1 MRMAEENANKDAG
14 HVETTQDREL
24 PLDTQLLSDAVI
36 ELNISRKNVGIYPP
50 GHIQI
55 TKSIDR
61 AFALLSRM
69 LELRAE
75 MTLGIAK
82 DTLLV
87 GKDYL
92 DRKNPV
98 YRDLALALNQQGI
111 AAVTFVKGLQREEL
125 VQFHRILTTRPE
137 EVRSA
142 GGIDAVMAAAPIGRI
157 KILAIDYGSFHIT
170 EEAEIVRPDGKSV
183 SSESDLWQDF
193 VSLLSQGALAGQQ
206 EGVPVRKD
214 EQLDPAELAR
224 LLNERRLEPS
234 AAVQSYDR
242 VISAHV
248 RGTAEKQ
255 QLTREQSKTLSTFN
269 ALLKD
274 LHPDLR
280 KQFLS
285 VAFERVS
292 AGPASAAE
300 DIIGGFTEDM
310 IIDMLSTASS
320 EGRQISPT
328 LTGLVSKLSS
338 AGAES
343 PPGDNRREKPGGTSA
358 PSVGPDVL
366 QKLFDREKYEQYVDK
381 DYDSMLRQMTHAP
394 AAVHPDFPL
403 AQYLGTLEDGHLD
416 FQIGRALIAF
426 IEEDLEEEDYR
437 EFATKLMAIV
447 PTFLETGNFEILFDL
462 SETLRRHAEEKLLPG
477 IRTVAQESRR
487 VFSDPEFI
495 AKALQAFERWMQ
507 EKGQEAAGLIQSLGP
522 AVIPGLM
529 DIFSHDE
536 TPGGRRIVLNLLC
549 LFGEPAVREAH
560 GRLGDPRPYF
570 VRNLLIF
577 IRRAGTSGS
586 IPHIKPLLQH
596 GDPNVRME
604 ALSSLLKFKD
614 PESTALLAAALG
626 SDDPD
631 IASRAIGLAGQY
643 RVSAVTEGVLS
654 RIKRVVLFAADHQWN
669 EDVIRALG
677 DIGDARA
684 VPELE
689 KLARSGFSLHREGLI
704 KMKETL
710 YESLARYPR
719 EAMGGLLQI
728 GERLDSEKIRR
739 SCRKLSDRQ

>member
-1 MRMAEENANKDAG
+1 MRMAEENPNKDAG
-14 HVETTQDREL
+14 HAEAPQEREL

-61 AFALLSRM
+61 TFSLLSRM

-142 GGIDAVMAAAPIGRI
+142 GGIQTVMASAPIGHI
-157 KILAIDYGSFHIT
+157 KILVIDYGSFHIT
-170 EEAEIVRPDGKSV
+170 EEDEIAKPHRKSA

-193 VSLLSQGALAGQQ
+193 VSLLSQGALAGPK
-206 EGVPVRKD
+206 EGMPVRKD
-214 EQLDPAELAR
+214 EQIDPAELAR

-248 RGTAEKQ
+248 REKAEQ
-255 QLTREQSKTLSTFN
+255 QLTREQSRTLSTFN

-285 VAFERVS
+285 VAFDRAS
-292 AGPASAAE
+292 SGSASAAE
-300 DIIGGFTEDM
+300 EIIGGFTEDM

-320 EGRQISPT
+320 EGREISPT
-328 LTGLVSKLSS
+328 LTGLISKLST
-338 AGAES
+338 AGAHS
-343 PPGDNRREKPGGTSA
+343 LAGGDRREGPRGAGA

-366 QKLFDREKYEQYVDK
+366 QKLFNREKYEQYVGR

-394 AAVHPDFPL
+394 AAAHPDFPL
-403 AQYLGTLEDGHLD
+403 AQYLDTLEDNHLD
-416 FQIGRALIAF
+416 YQIGRALIAF

-437 EFATKLMAIV
+437 EFATKLIAIV

-462 SETLRRHAEEKLLPG
+462 SETLRRHAEEKQHPG
-477 IRTVAQESRR
+477 IRTAAQESRK

-507 EKGQEAAGLIQSLGP
+507 EKGQEAASLIQSLGP

-577 IRRAGTSGS
+577 IRRAGTATS
-586 IPHIKPLLQH
+586 IPHIKPLHQH
-596 GDPNVRME
+596 GDLNVRME

-614 PESTALLAAALG
+614 PAAISLLSAALR

-631 IASRAIGLAGQY
+631 IASRGIGLAGQY
-643 RVSAVTEGVLS
+643 RVSAVTDDVLS
-654 RIKRVVLFAADHQWN
+654 RIKRVVLFAADYQWN

-677 DIGDARA
+677 NIGDARA

-710 YESLARYPR
+710 YDSLSRYPR
-719 EAMGGLLQI
+719 EALDILLRI
-728 GERLDSEKIRR
+728 GARLDSEKIRR
-739 SCRKLSDRQ
+739 ACRKISDRQ